1 MSRVL
6 HTLKWIAFL
15 LMLSSLVFTG
25 EFRLWNIYIRER
37 SSEPVLLPTLQI
49 FEMSHPE
56 VPINQFRFLAIPYN
70 PNSSTSYYSDIIAC
84 STKLLHFVPEK
95 NVKEFIA
102 PCMSVFNEAGS
113 SVLTAY
119 GKTLILYDVSTGD
132 FSNVYEDMTSHD
144 ISCICLD
151 GERGRKMYVGTSI
164 GEVLLVNTTTG
175 T

>member
-1 MSRVL
+1 
-6 HTLKWIAFL
+6 
-15 LMLSSLVFTG
+15 
-25 EFRLWNIYIRER
+25 
-37 SSEPVLLPTLQI
+37 VLLPTLQI

-56 VPINQFRFLAIPYN
+56 VPINQFRFLAVPYH

-95 NVKEFIA
+95 NVKEFVA
-102 PCMSVFNEAGS
+102 PSMSVFNEAGS

-119 GKTLILYDVSTGD
+119 GKTLILYDVSSGE
-132 FSNVYEDMTSHD
+132 FNSVYEDMTSHD

-151 GERGRKMYVGTSI
+151 GERGRKMFIGTSV

-175 T
+175 LYICYI